1 MFAPW
6 PQAEEELGHLRGM
19 PGLVSGTRWFWALGI
34 SGSDVWSLAF
44 APHRPRDEGA
54 VGIFFASVRSEAAP
68 HPPVTSWL
76 FETSAAFEL
85 GKAPRS
91 VEEQVTA
98 L

>member
-1 MFAPW
+1 MLWVFLALTSGLW
-6 PQAEEELGHLRGM
+6 LLLRIGRGM
-19 PGLVSGTRWFWALGI
+19 KELLG
-34 SGSDVWSLAF
+34 F
-44 APHRPRDEGA
+44 
-54 VGIFFASVRSEAAP
+54 FFASVRSEAAP
-68 HPPVTSWL
+68 HPPVTARL